1 MSILMPRFVEKYQN
15 TIPDWG
21 PLGEIVF
28 SIFYSRFL
36 ENQERKETWVDCC
49 SRVVTGIYDL
59 QKLHCLENNRVW
71 DDGKAIRDAH
81 KMFELLFDFKFLP
94 PGRGLWSM
102 GTSTVARHG
111 GAPLNNCGFI
121 STKEMGNGNASD
133 PFCWLMHMSMLG
145 VGVGFDTL
153 GAGKV
158 SVLSPILTG
167 RMFRI
172 PDSREGWVEAVAIV
186 LNAYFYGREL
196 PMFDFWGIRRQGEKI
211 KGFGGTAA
219 GPGPLRTLL
228 DSLKNLLDEYIG
240 KLIDSRCIVDI
251 MNLIGRCVVSG
262 NVRRSAEIA
271 IGEYGD
277 WEFAKLKLDFDKVR
291 EYRYISNNSIK
302 SGPWSDYKT
311 LGAIT
316 AEYGE
321 PGYIFL
327 ENMRRFGRMNG
338 VEYGVDYGADGCNP
352 CVEQTLWHRE
362 LCNLVELFINRHKN
376 LHEYMATAK
385 VAYRY
390 AKTVSLVK
398 TGFKE
403 TDDIIERHRR
413 IGCSQSGV
421 SRAFN
426 RMGTQRV
433 YDWSD
438 KLYDFITGLDADY
451 SCWLGINRSIK
462 RTSIKPSGTIPLLP
476 GETSALNYPE
486 SEFYHRT
493 IRVSAN
499 DPILSDL
506 ERANYRIEPNIYG
519 EDGGGETM
527 VVYVPVHEQDF
538 VRASKDVSMWEQL
551 EHVAGMQKYWA
562 DNQVSCTITF
572 DEKEAKEIPLALEL
586 YSSRLK
592 AVSFLPK
599 DQKVYPQA
607 PIQPLTE
614 QEYANSLAQL
624 KPLTIT
630 GTEDAK
636 AVSGCDGGSCSVF

>member
-15 TIPDWG
+15 LQPDWG

-28 SIFYSRFL
+28 NLFYSRFL
-36 ENQERKETWVDCC
+36 ENSERKETWVDTC
-49 SRVVTGIYDL
+49 SRVVTGVYDI
-59 QKLHCLENNRVW
+59 QKLHCLENDRPWN
-71 DDGKAIRDAH
+71 DGKAIRDAH

-94 PGRGLWSM
+94 PGRGLWAM
-102 GTSTVARHG
+102 GTSTVSRHRG
-111 GAPLNNCGFI
+111 SPLNNCGFI
-121 STKEMGNGNASD
+121 STKDIGNGFGAD

-153 GAGKV
+153 GAGKFTV
-158 SVLSPILTG
+158 KTPFLTG
-167 RMFRI
+167 HMFVV
-172 PDSREGWVEAVAIV
+172 PDSREGWVQVVQLI
-186 LNAYFYGREL
+186 LDAYFYGREL
-196 PMFDFWGIRRQGEKI
+196 PMFDYWKIRPKGAKI
-211 KGFGGTAA
+211 GGFGGIAA
-219 GPGPLRTLL
+219 GPEPLKILAL
-228 DSLKNLLDEYIG
+228 SLRNLLDGYIG
-240 KLIDSRCIVDI
+240 RPIDSTAIVDI

-271 IGEYGD
+271 LGEYGD
-277 WEFAKLKLDFDKVR
+277 EEFARLKMDFEKVR

-302 SGPWSDYKT
+302 CGPWSDYKT
-311 LGAIT
+311 LGALT

-321 PGYIFL
+321 PGYIWL

-338 VEYGVDYGADGCNP
+338 VEYAADYGALGSNP
-352 CVEQTLWHRE
+352 CVEQTLWDKE

-376 LHEYMATAK
+376 LHEYMQTAK

-398 TGFKE
+398 TGFKD
-403 TDDIIERHRR
+403 TDEIIERHRR
-413 IGCSQSGV
+413 IGCSQSGI

-438 KLYDFITGLDADY
+438 KLYDFLTGLDADY
-451 SCWLGINRSIK
+451 SCWFDINRSIK

-476 GETSALNYPE
+476 GETPALNYPE
-486 SEFYHRT
+486 AEFYHRT

-499 DPILSDL
+499 DPLLVDL
-506 ERANYRIEPNIYG
+506 DRANYHMEPNIYG
-519 EDGGGETM
+519 NDGADETM
-527 VVYVPVHEQDF
+527 VVYVPVHEKDF
-538 VRASKDVSMWEQL
+538 VRSNKDVSMWEQL
-551 EHVAGMQKYWA
+551 EHVAGMQRYWA

-586 YSSRLK
+586 YQNRLK

-599 DQKVYPQA
+599 SQKVYPQA
-607 PIQPLTE
+607 PIQPITE
-614 QEYANSLAQL
+614 EEYAKSQSRLRKL
-624 KPLTIT
+624 VFT
-630 GTEDAK
+630 GTADAK
-636 AVSGCDGGSCSVF
+636 SVGGCDGGSCSVM